1 MTVSPIQGQ
10 HAPTDDHSTPF
21 SRELRAAIK
30 ASGLGLDRIQVRLR
44 NRGIPISVTALSY
57 WQSGKRQ
64 PERARSISAVRA
76 LEEILGRPAGSLV
89 RLLEP
94 PRPRGR
100 AARNAQARRTT
111 SRQPERTASPPQA
124 KSFGG
129 LVTP

>member
-1 MTVSPIQGQ
+1 MTMSPTSGGS
-10 HAPTDDHSTPF
+10 AGDDDRSTPF

-94 PRPRGR
+94 PRPRGQAARALRARRR
-100 AARNAQARRTT
+100 AAEPSEPTPSA
-111 SRQPERTASPPQA
+111 
-124 KSFGG
+124 G
-129 LVTP
+129 LVTS